1 MSRIGSR
8 LELVSCWGVCAFVVA
23 AFSASAAE
31 MREPPQDVTTLR
43 PTKKA
48 PVIDGRLNDAAWKKA
63 TKITPFLRLRA
74 NVPAK
79 VQTTAYLTF
88 DSENLYVA
96 FDCPF
101 PEGERLKRHFRYR
114 DDALFDDDECV
125 EFWVD
130 PLGSGCTSYHF
141 GINPNGALI
150 DGFHTHDKEFDAGW
164 DATGAQVASHV
175 EGARWCAELAIP
187 FEDLGGRPAPDML
200 WRVNWARERRTREAQ
215 ELSSSTGQFC
225 RGAVFHYLR
234 FDLRGKSPVM
244 EVVSLGGLTKYHNFT
259 GGNVLVVV
267 VKDGADPLTASVSQQ
282 LGDKTTLAGE
292 KTSVRNAKDVLLQV
306 PYAVAGEKGERFV
319 FQVRDASGKT
329 LFEKTAAVHLGTTR
343 FMPPPNPLYEEL
355 LSDEDPGLAAEG
367 LPAWVDL
374 IFVKGQTH
382 FAKRYGVEVD
392 AELAMR
398 KYARHGLIPVN
409 SQVMLYNAYRM
420 PEFSRRFGARAVVW
434 TTSCRATKS
443 SRERHF
449 FLEPALS
456 QYKKSA
462 WDIASKPHSWAVFWG
477 DEHSAWVI
485 KHMMRIYEGRGK
497 REHQQYVRTELN
509 EKVRQETGFRKYG
522 LPQGTRD
529 ENPFRWIAWFR
540 YANRESH
547 RIWSELRAEIKKAHP
562 HIRFMSEDSSG
573 VIKPFEYSA
582 GADMDICDFYN
593 HQTGPSRM
601 GHITKL
607 LADLTGKEVFP
618 CTHVEHYLGSF
629 EPEQVRELLSEV
641 FRAGGSGFVS
651 YTTDS
656 TGAETNL
663 RTMEF
668 SAPERWNAVLEIG
681 DRVQNQP
688 KLKYPE
694 PECAVFYCNTSYQ
707 AINPYIQYW
716 WDMDVQYAYEV
727 FGPKV
732 MRSWFRFVDEN
743 IILNHFEELAGL
755 KVLMINF
762 GKYQLPGV
770 IEKLEEYA
778 MKGGTVVCFD
788 PEAFTWC
795 ADGTSLAEARKRV
808 FGVEVGEPAERR
820 ETITFRDASL
830 GVAGGTALP
839 ILALPYAV
847 KAAPGTKVLATF
859 SNGQPAIV
867 EKTVGDGRA
876 LFFGFNPI
884 TSSAAR
890 NPEWKQTLRGM
901 GKALGITLDQDLW
914 RFTFP
919 PFERELHPKDPDG
932 VCLTNNYQRF
942 INDLPA
948 SINNFAS
955 QGTYKLSPAPDAAPD
970 EGGPGELPFS
980 KGDLTD
986 RRFAFALNE
995 KPGPSTNYIVSWEA
1009 NVPVEV
1015 VFDFKRA
1022 YPIKQVRLWYAK
1034 RLPRFSIFVSR
1045 DGRDWQEVG
1054 RRDTEQWTDGVRLV
1068 ERTFAPHAVQFV
1080 KISFA
1085 ERDARERYDKRQ
1097 KKMVPWPQP
1106 FYLIEAE
1113 VWAEKQ

>member
-1 MSRIGSR
+1 MLWTVGTAEPVK
-8 LELVSCWGVCAFVVA
+8 LPKDVLTA
-23 AFSASAAE
+23 A
-31 MREPPQDVTTLR
+31 PTVT
-43 PTKKA
+43 A
-48 PVIDGRLNDAAWKKA
+48 PKMDGKLDDAAWQTAAK
-63 TKITPFLRLRA
+63 TGPFLRLRGGG
-74 NVPAK
+74 PAK

-88 DSENLYVA
+88 DRENLYVA

-114 DDALFDDDECV
+114 DDGLFDDDECV

-130 PLGSGCTSYHF
+130 PLGSACTSYHF
-141 GINPNGALI
+141 GVNPNGALI
-150 DGFHTHDKEFDAGW
+150 DGFHTHDREFDPVW
-164 DATGAQVASHV
+164 DVTGSQVAADV
-175 EGARWCAELAIP
+175 EEDRWSMELAIP
-187 FEDLGGRPAPDML
+187 FGCLGGPPDPSML
-200 WRVNWARERRTREAQ
+200 WRVNFARERRTREAE

-225 RGAVFHYLR
+225 KGAAFHYLR
-234 FDLRGKSPVM
+234 FDLKGKSRVM

-259 GGNVLVVV
+259 GGNVFVVN
-267 VKDGADPLTASVSQQ
+267 VKGGTGLLTASVSQQ
-282 LGDKTTLAGE
+282 LDGKRTLAGE
-292 KTSVRNAKDVLLQV
+292 KTCAWDDENVLLQV
-306 PYAVAGEKGERFV
+306 PYTVAGKKGESFD
-319 FQVRDASGKT
+319 FQVRVPSGKR

-374 IFVKGQTH
+374 IFVRTLTH

-409 SQVMLYNAYRM
+409 SQVMLYDAYRM

-434 TTSCRATKS
+434 TTSCKATRNS
-443 SRERHF
+443 PERHF
-449 FLEPALS
+449 LLEPALS
-456 QYKKSA
+456 QYKQSA
-462 WDIASKPHSWAVFWG
+462 WSIASKPHSWAVFWG
-477 DEHSAWVI
+477 DEHSAWAI

-497 REHQQYVRTELN
+497 REHHQYVRTELN
-509 EKVRQETGFRKYG
+509 EKVKQQTGFGKYG

-529 ENPFRWIAWFR
+529 EDPFRWIAWFR
-540 YANRESH
+540 YANQESH
-547 RIWSELRAEIKKAHP
+547 RIWSELRAEIKKEHP

-593 HQTGPSRM
+593 HQTGPTRM

-629 EPEQVRELLSEV
+629 EPEQVRELLSRV

-656 TGAETNL
+656 TAAATNL

-694 PECAVFYCNTSYQ
+694 PDFAVYYCNTSYQ
-707 AINPYIQYW
+707 ALNPYIQHW

-732 MRSWFRFVDEN
+732 MRSWYRFVDEN
-743 IILNHFEELAGL
+743 IVLNHFEDLAAL

-770 IEKLEEYA
+770 TEKIEEYA
-778 MKGGTVVCFD
+778 ANGGTVVCFD

-795 ADGTSLAEARKRV
+795 ADGTSLVAARQRL
-808 FGVEVGEPAERR
+808 FGVEVGKPFEGKETVTFKDSLPGVERPLPA
-820 ETITFRDASL
+820 IADA
-830 GVAGGTALP
+830 
-839 ILALPYAV
+839 YQM
-847 KAAPGTKVLATF
+847 KAMPGTQVLATF
-859 SNGQPAIV
+859 PNGQPAVV
-867 EKTVGDGRA
+867 EKHVGHGGTV
-876 LFFGFNPI
+876 FFGFNPI

-890 NPEWKQTLRGM
+890 SPEWKQALRRI
-901 GKALGITLDQDLW
+901 GKTLGITLDQDIW

-919 PFERELHPKDPDG
+919 PFERELYPKDPDG

-948 SINNFAS
+948 SINNLDSGGA
-955 QGTYKLSPAPDAAPD
+955 YRLSPAPDAAPD
-970 EGGPGELPFS
+970 EGGTGEVPFN

-995 KPGPSTNYIVSWEA
+995 KPGPSTNYIVSWNS

-1015 VFDFKRA
+1015 AFDFKRA
-1022 YPIKQVRLWYAK
+1022 YPVKQVRLWYAM
-1034 RLPRFSIFVSR
+1034 RLPRFTVCTSR
-1045 DGRDWQEVG
+1045 DGKDWQEVG

-1068 ERTFAPHAVQFV
+1068 ERTFAPQAARYV
-1080 KISFA
+1080 KLAFA
-1085 ERDARERYDKRQ
+1085 KRDAREKYDKRQ

-1106 FYLIEAE
+1106 FYLVEVE
-1113 VWAEKQ
+1113 VWAEEAPEQ